1 MVRAGGLG
9 IGSLAAILMLA
20 FGPPGDMP
28 KAAWAAASVA
38 VLMAVWWISEP
49 IPLPATALLPL
60 ILFPP
65 LGVAPMPEIAP
76 AYANPLILLFFG
88 GFMLAAAMQR
98 HGLHRWL
105 ALHMAR
111 IAGRTPVAIIA
122 STMATTA
129 FLSMWVSNTATA
141 MVMFPIGLSIVDALK
156 ASEARADAPVWRDF
170 PAALMLAIAYS
181 ATIGGMATLIG
192 TPPNALFAA
201 YMKSHGVTIGFG
213 EWMRIGLPVALALLP
228 LAWFVLTRVAF
239 SIPSDLTV
247 DTSAMGSPAKL
258 RPPQKVVGVILLLT
272 ALAWLL
278 RPLLDHY
285 LPGLP
290 LSDAGIALAAAVA
303 LFLVPEDW
311 KAGRALLSWRDLTTV
326 RWDVLILFGGG
337 LALADAIA
345 TSGLATT
352 IGEALQAL
360 VVVPLPLL
368 LLIIM
373 FSIVFLGEL
382 ASNTAVAA
390 IFLPIAGAAA
400 IAVGAPALTFAL
412 PIALA
417 ASLGFMLPVATPP
430 NAIVYG
436 SSLVSSQQMLRAG
449 LILNLTTVP
458 IVALLTYLLGDTL

>member
-1 MVRAGGLG
+1 
-9 IGSLAAILMLA
+9 
-20 FGPPGDMP
+20 
-28 KAAWAAASVA
+28 
-38 VLMAVWWISEP
+38 
-49 IPLPATALLPL
+49 
-60 ILFPP
+60 
-65 LGVAPMPEIAP
+65 
-76 AYANPLILLFFG
+76 
-88 GFMLAAAMQR
+88 
-98 HGLHRWL
+98 
-105 ALHMAR
+105 
-111 IAGRTPVAIIA
+111 
-122 STMATTA
+122 
-129 FLSMWVSNTATA
+129 
-141 MVMFPIGLSIVDALK
+141 
-156 ASEARADAPVWRDF
+156 
-170 PAALMLAIAYS
+170 
-181 ATIGGMATLIG
+181 
-192 TPPNALFAA
+192 
-201 YMKSHGVTIGFG
+201 
-213 EWMRIGLPVALALLP
+213 
-228 LAWFVLTRVAF
+228 
-239 SIPSDLTV
+239 
-247 DTSAMGSPAKL
+247 
-258 RPPQKVVGVILLLT
+258 
-272 ALAWLL
+272 
-278 RPLLDHY
+278 
-285 LPGLP
+285 
-290 LSDAGIALAAAVA
+290 
-303 LFLVPEDW
+303 
-311 KAGRALLSWRDLTTV
+311 LLSWRDLTTV